1 MKISWS
7 CNPSRPARTTRAKF
21 WLPILLA
28 MAAPASCAAGDAPS
42 WLHTLASAPLPKYPD
57 ETDAVRLLDE
67 QVVVVKQS
75 GETRTVFRGAYKI
88 LRPQGR
94 EHGTVV
100 IPYDNET
107 RISNLRAWSVPARG
121 KDYEVKDKDALETSI
136 TGGSFF
142 EDARIKVLKI
152 PAADTGSVIGYE
164 YERKERPY
172 LLQQIWWFQDI
183 HPVREARFTVQLPP
197 GWEFK
202 VFWVNHPEVEPT
214 ALRENQWQWSLSN
227 VPEVKAE
234 PFMPP
239 APAIEGRLVLTY
251 FPRDPSMRQKTFDS
265 WRELGTWYGSLAAG
279 RRQLTPDIRQKV
291 AALTSGSK
299 TSLEKIRA
307 LAAFA
312 QRDIRYVAIEIG
324 IGGYQPHTAQEVFAN
339 RFGDC
344 KDKATLLST
353 MLREVGIESYYLFIH
368 SRRGVVVPEYP
379 PSVTFNHAILA
390 IRIPDEV
397 PASAVFAVKNHEKLG
412 RLLFFDPTDTVTP
425 LGYLPATLQSNYGLL
440 VTEQGGELVELPL
453 LPPAANRLIR
463 VGKMTLNTLGTLTG
477 EVQEVR
483 WGEPAISRRYELLE
497 KPGNDRAKVLES
509 FLSRF
514 LGGFILTRAQVGNLE
529 KYDDNLVLNYSFLAD
544 NYAKIAGPL
553 LLVRP
558 RVLGQKSTD
567 LLERKE
573 RRYPVEFP
581 AASLEIDTFEIALPI
596 GYEVDELPLP
606 VSVDYGFA
614 AYQSKVE
621 VSGSVLRYSRTYQV
635 KEVLVPIQR
644 LDELKRFYRQIAADE
659 RNSAVLR
666 RSAP

>member
-1 MKISWS
+1 L
-7 CNPSRPARTTRAKF
+7 AA
-21 WLPILLA
+21 LLA
-28 MAAPASCAAGDAPS
+28 LGAAPCTAGDAPA
-42 WLHTLASAPLPKYPD
+42 WLHNLASAPLPKYSE
-57 ETDAVRLLDE
+57 ETDAIRLLDE
-67 QVVVVKQS
+67 QVVIVKEN
-75 GETRTVFRGAYKI
+75 GETKTIFRGAYKI

-94 EHGTVV
+94 KHGTVV

-107 RISNLRAWSVPARG
+107 RISNLRAWSVPAQG

-136 TGGSFF
+136 TSGSFF

-152 PAADTGSVIGYE
+152 PAADPGSVIGYE
-164 YERKERPY
+164 YQRKERPY
-172 LLQQIWWFQDI
+172 LLQQIWWFQDV

-202 VFWVNHPEVEPT
+202 ASWVNHPELQPT

-227 VPEVKAE
+227 VPAVKTE

-265 WRELGTWYGSLAAG
+265 WRELGRWYGSLAAG
-279 RRQLTPDIRQKV
+279 RRQPTPDIRQKV

-353 MLREVGIESYYLFIH
+353 MLREVSIESYYLFIH

-397 PASAVFAVKNHEKLG
+397 PASAVFAVKNHEELG

-463 VGKMTLNTLGTLTG
+463 TGKMTLNTLGTLTG

-497 KPGNDRAKVLES
+497 MPGNDRAKVLES

-529 KYDDNLVLNYSFLAD
+529 KYDDNLVLNYSFMAE

-581 AASLEIDTFEIALPI
+581 AASLETDTFEIALPT
-596 GYEVDELPLP
+596 GYEVDELPPP

-621 VSGSVLRYSRTYQV
+621 LSGSVLRYSRTYQV
-635 KEVLVPIQR
+635 KEVLVPTQR

-659 RNSAVLR
+659 RTSAVLR
-666 RSAP
+666 RSTP